1 VYSAA
6 AEVRPDPMNSPLV
19 KQSYAARLREVWCFQ
34 QSQFDQLAILGMQ
47 LVSWLIEKKPKRVAL
62 IESPLGNTVP
72 VQFLEAL
79 AKRRGLLVEIV
90 QWNAPRNDRPRRGRT
105 VEDAAAVCATETG
118 ETGDFDLVVLTDE
131 SLTGTRFLKLFEAL
145 IGPVGK
151 DRLLPIAMFFP
162 DSRRSDL
169 AQHPSRA
176 RLVKALEAQAEH
188 IGYTNCHATFSGQR
202 RFRIDGGALA
212 YWPSPVIWS
221 DSGLIAGK
229 RKVNLAFMLIDH
241 FQDIIADLAERN
253 SVYRPYLESAW
264 AVNDRGQMFAFAPG
278 LTQRFFESAARDL
291 PLAEFRDQLW
301 ARAKE
306 RFPDDYTGNL
316 EAMSRTGVEE
326 RYDWLRNA
334 FLARV
339 RKTKKKRPC
348 RQRCTASQHVV
359 RRSGALLLRPRPA
372 ATLMRPCTRSPS
384 NETIR
389 SVNGWLIQ
397 KMLSRVGERDRLNP

>member
-1 VYSAA
+1 
-6 AEVRPDPMNSPLV
+6 MNSPLV

-105 VEDAAAVCATETG
+105 VEDAAAVCAT

-241 FQDIIADLAERN
+241 FQDIIVDLAERN

-334 FLARV
+334 FLEEATR
-339 RKTKKKRPC
+339 RIGE
-348 RQRCTASQHVV
+348 QRAGTLYNAADTVFSFSSSERAPQAG
-359 RRSGALLLRPRPA
+359 RDLD
-372 ATLMRPCTRSPS
+372 ATLYTIPF

-389 SVNGWLIQ
+389 SINGWLIQ
-397 KMLSRVGERDRLNP
+397 KMLSRVGELDRLNP